1 MRSFV
6 PNFPNPRPALQARAG
21 GPCRSRRARGERS
34 SRLHQRPAAFHPRW
48 VVDSRGAGHG
58 RACGS
63 PLDDHPGW
71 TGVEVQ
77 ADARG
82 IACLRGE
89 QRPRGPVVLSPDPR
103 ALARGN
109 CVRSSRSSSSPP
121 RTIFPRAFE
130 GYRCLF
136 LPGEKHAQP
145 QEQRKAD
152 RATGESGTRVI

>member
-1 MRSFV
+1 M
-6 PNFPNPRPALQARAG
+6 PNYPNPRPALLARAG
-21 GPCRSRRARGERS
+21 GPCRSRRARGALLS
-34 SRLHQRPAAFHPRW
+34 APPAPSGAPPRW

-71 TGVEVQ
+71 TRVEVQ

-89 QRPRGPVVLSPDPR
+89 QRPRGPVVLSPDRR
-103 ALARGN
+103 AFARGN

-121 RTIFPRAFE
+121 RTISPKAFE

-152 RATGESGTRVI
+152 SATEESGTRVI